1 MTFLFIHRVHAAL
14 HVQKTRH
21 VSLTAEGIP
30 AFAYTPGIQ
39 ETHALK
45 VVKLVN
51 SWLKHTK
58 CDFLKDRSN
67 RAFTFLCWGH
77 SFLQQNGK
85 NPTQPSK
92 IQWTIPN
99 IAVVQYLLLP
109 YLLSSL
115 AANFLV
121 LG

>member
-1 MTFLFIHRVHAAL
+1 MTSLFIHRVPAVL

-21 VSLTAEGIP
+21 VSLTAEGFP
-30 AFAYTPGIQ
+30 AFAFTPGTQ

-45 VVKLVN
+45 VVKLLN
-51 SWLKHTK
+51 SWLKRTN

-85 NPTQPSK
+85 KTTQP
-92 IQWTIPN
+92 
-99 IAVVQYLLLP
+99 
-109 YLLSSL
+109 
-115 AANFLV
+115 
-121 LG
+121 